1 MTKDHL
7 LGLYQTKQNHIE
19 LTYASLILW
28 SYPDMPIFF
37 DKLHSELEDF
47 PRFFPNVSSF
57 IHNSEAMRIACEE
70 LYESAH
76 RSAIKEL
83 FSLTKHYCH
92 KSGQFQ
98 TLKSQ
103 PWYEFWRILRNC
115 WSHDMTF
122 NFNSNEKALLPI
134 TWSGVSID
142 LTMNA
147 NHLTHGQCSREKLQE
162 LIKTANIFVA
172 EKLT

>member
-1 MTKDHL
+1 MIKDNL
-7 LGLYQTKQNHIE
+7 LGLYQTKQNQIE
-19 LTYASLILW
+19 LAYASLILW
-28 SYPDMPIFF
+28 SYPDMPRFF
-37 DKLHSELEDF
+37 DELHTKMDDF

-57 IHNSEAMRIACEE
+57 IHNNGAMRIACEE
-70 LYESAH
+70 LFDSAH

-83 FSLTKHYCH
+83 LSLTNHYCH
-92 KSGQFQ
+92 NTGQLQ

-134 TWSGVSID
+134 AWSGVSID
-142 LTMNA
+142 LSMNG
-147 NHLTHGQCSREKLQE
+147 NYLTHGQCSREKLRE
-162 LIKTANIFVA
+162 LIKTANNFVA